1 MRLTIVRG
9 LPGTGKTTYAC
20 DLALETGALFVEAD
34 MFRVRDG
41 KYRFGMDDLPACIS
55 ASNAVM
61 RKAAKLGADV
71 IVAGVFTKVHAVNK
85 LIEQCR
91 KVAPG
96 GHVDA
101 YVIRMVKH
109 WGTVH
114 HVPQHVIGRMAIGFQ
129 PYPGEKEVAEW

>member
-1 MRLTIVRG
+1 MRLTIIRG
-9 LPGTGKTTYAC
+9 LPGTGKSTYAS

-61 RKAAKLGADV
+61 RKAAKMGADV
-71 IVAGVFTKVHAVNK
+71 IVAGVFTKVSAVNK

-96 GHVDA
+96 GRVDT
-101 YVIRMVKH
+101 YVIRMIKH
-109 WGTVH
+109 WGTIH
-114 HVPQHVIGRMAIGFQ
+114 SVPQRVMDRMTIGFES
-129 PYPGEKEVAEW
+129 YPGEKEVAEW